1 MLGWLLWCCLVVSMY
16 RQRVP
21 SPRDHHSTSWGHESC
36 RRHNIDMSF
45 PHHFL
50 PPPML
55 LQDTLKQWWLPMIGL
70 RITPWPDCILN
81 YTDHQ
86 LTLVR
91 NQFLFCWILL
101 LLDTLHNIEA
111 HSYCFIGL
119 DNSSH
124 LSQPGSCGAH
134 WFKFRL
140 DPENWCWRWLYFT
153 MKLIGA
159 AISNGELRL
168 SEYVCSL
175 SIVN

>member
-81 YTDHQ
+81 YTDHWSEINFCFAEFCYFWTPCTILKPI
-86 LTLVR
+86 LTVLLDLIIAHTCLSLAPAALTDS
-91 NQFLFCWILL
+91 NSGWILKTDVGDDCILQWNWSVL
-101 LLDTLHNIEA
+101 LSA
-111 HSYCFIGL
+111 M
-119 DNSSH
+119 
-124 LSQPGSCGAH
+124 
-134 WFKFRL
+134 
-140 DPENWCWRWLYFT
+140 EN
-153 MKLIGA
+153 
-159 AISNGELRL
+159 
-168 SEYVCSL
+168 
-175 SIVN
+175 